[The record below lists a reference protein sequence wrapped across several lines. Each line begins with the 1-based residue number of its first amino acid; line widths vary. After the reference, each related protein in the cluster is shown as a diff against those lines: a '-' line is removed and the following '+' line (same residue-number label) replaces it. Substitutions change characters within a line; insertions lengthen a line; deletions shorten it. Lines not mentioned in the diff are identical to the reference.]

1 MILEGP
7 SDGNLAPAFA
17 RWPQPHAIRLP
28 VMSPWL
34 TSHEA
39 DAVAKVLKSGWVGSI
54 SSTVD
59 AFEKDLSDFLGVET
73 LSVANGSVALTLAL
87 AALDV
92 SQSDEVIVPSF
103 SYAAVA
109 SSIVHRGAIPVFADV
124 SGDSWQLSADSI
136 EKVVTARTRG
146 VILPHSYGVAGP
158 VGEIR
163 EFCDLNN
170 LFLIEDVAEAFGGK
184 YAGRMLGSFGDIAT
198 FSFFPNKLITTG
210 EGGAVATSSST
221 LMKRLRLLRGQ
232 GMSSDLRYWF
242 IEPGFNFRMS
252 AMQAAL
258 GRAQLGRID
267 EIFAARQQVE
277 SRYEKLLQSLVSPPT
292 AAPPAER
299 APWLFSGSFE
309 VPTCPETVVHIAEKL
324 AEKGIET
331 RPLFFPLDQMPAF
344 SRFAR
349 QDAPI
354 ARGLVGKGITLPSA
368 HNLSERDQVEIA
380 QIIEKGVRR

>member
-1 MILEGP
+1 
-7 SDGNLAPAFA
+7 
-17 RWPQPHAIRLP
+17 
-28 VMSPWL
+28 
-34 TSHEA
+34 
-39 DAVAKVLKSGWVGSI
+39 
-54 SSTVD
+54 
-59 AFEKDLSDFLGVET
+59 
-73 LSVANGSVALTLAL
+73 
-87 AALDV
+87 
-92 SQSDEVIVPSF
+92 
-103 SYAAVA
+103 
-109 SSIVHRGAIPVFADV
+109 
-124 SGDSWQLSADSI
+124 
-136 EKVVTARTRG
+136 
-146 VILPHSYGVAGP
+146 
-158 VGEIR
+158 
-163 EFCDLNN
+163 
-170 LFLIEDVAEAFGGK
+170 
-184 YAGRMLGSFGDIAT
+184 
-198 FSFFPNKLITTG
+198 
-210 EGGAVATSSST
+210 
-221 LMKRLRLLRGQ
+221 
-232 GMSSDLRYWF
+232 MSSDLRYWF

-309 VPTCPETVVHIAEKL
+309 VPTCPETVVRIAEKL